1 MESDTLSQSLTA
13 EPLLGRPS
21 PEPSRSTPQL
31 MEQLKKKLESQ
42 LYTSHTLSTW
52 NSRFFEFAAVLFLA
66 DLFPNTL
73 LPMSVY
79 AFVRSAAAI
88 AFAHPVGS
96 WIDQGNRLSVVRA
109 SIIGQRIPVA
119 ASCGILWL
127 LELRLDH
134 MMESYTAALLAL
146 LCILASIEKVSAMA
160 NTIAVERDW
169 VVVITEGDNNWRRG
183 KRATACAI
191 DGYG

>member
-1 MESDTLSQSLTA
+1 MESGTLSQSLTA
-13 EPLLGRPS
+13 EPLLGHPS
-21 PEPSRSTPQL
+21 PEPSGSTPEL
-31 MEQLKKKLESQ
+31 VERHRMKLESQ

-52 NSRFFEFAAVLFLA
+52 NSRVFEFAAVLFLA

-79 AFVRSAAAI
+79 AFVRSASAI
-88 AFAHPVGS
+88 ALAHPVGS
-96 WIDQGNRLSVVRA
+96 WIDQSNRLSVVRT

-134 MMESYTAALLAL
+134 MTASYTAALLAL
-146 LCILASIEKVSAMA
+146 LCILAGIEKVSAMA
-160 NTIAVERDW
+160 NIIAVERDW
-169 VVVITEGDNNWRRG
+169 VVVMTEGDNNWRRG
-183 KRATACAI
+183 KRATACAVH
-191 DGYG
+191 GYC